1 VENLSASFRR
11 LATLLEPEVARMVA
25 RQAAAIP
32 RFDETHYDGA
42 QEVATFYDN
51 GEIVW
56 RARAEPIGRYSGEF
70 GLFRWWWHGQA
81 SHTRRARLDRAR
93 TEASRYDIQEFTV
106 DHVYVSSDAEAML
119 VARVAAQL
127 AQAHGV
133 MEKTDEFGT
142 SFVAL
147 FERTNDASQAQRANV
162 QAISAPPAPPASGR
176 PSIAPPVASLSMPP
190 APAPSSLPPPAR
202 EIRPPDQAAVVP
214 LATLA
219 FAIGSSALA
228 EDLMQVL
235 LVVVVDVADARG
247 RFFTSLT
254 GCDLRG
260 DMHSL
265 DATRELTQASATFI
279 ADELRNGNGRWRKLA
294 VRVTKTPRGGT
305 VEASVS

>member
-1 VENLSASFRR
+1 VETLSASFRR

-42 QEVATFYDN
+42 QEIATFYEN
-51 GEIVW
+51 GAVVW
-56 RARAEPIGRYSGEF
+56 RGRAEPIGRYSGEF

-106 DHVYVSSDAEAML
+106 DHVYVSNDVEAML

-133 MEKTDEFGT
+133 LEKTDEFGT

-147 FERTNDASQAQRANV
+147 FERTSDVSQVQRADV
-162 QAISAPPAPPASGR
+162 QAISAPAASSHSAR
-176 PSIAPPVASLSMPP
+176 SSIVPPVTSLSMPP
-190 APAPSSLPPPAR
+190 TSPPSSLPPPAR

-219 FAIGSSALA
+219 FAIGTTTLGD
-228 EDLMQVL
+228 DLMQVL
-235 LVVVVDVADARG
+235 LIVVVDVADARG
-247 RFFTSLT
+247 RFFTALT

-265 DATRELTQASATFI
+265 DATRELTQAAAGFI
-279 ADELRNGNGRWRKLA
+279 SDDLRGGNGRWRKLA
-294 VRVTKTPRGGT
+294 VRVTKTARGGT
-305 VEASVS
+305 VEASVG

>member
-1 VENLSASFRR
+1 
-11 LATLLEPEVARMVA
+11 MVA

-42 QEVATFYDN
+42 QEVATFYEN

-147 FERTNDASQAQRANV
+147 FEPTGDTSLRAAAGTSETFPFVGDVTGPSAV
-162 QAISAPPAPPASGR
+162 QPPAFLYTAGIITEKNANLQPEYSSEYDLGADHRFKDSSVLSLDLQETTVHNVFQQLTTSVVTSVGGQPAILGIFKPINVAR
-176 PSIAPPVASLSMPP
+176 LQADLLTFKYVHAP
-190 APAPSSLPPPAR
+190 
-202 EIRPPDQAAVVP
+202 
-214 LATLA
+214 
-219 FAIGSSALA
+219 
-228 EDLMQVL
+228 
-235 LVVVVDVADARG
+235 
-247 RFFTSLT
+247 
-254 GCDLRG
+254 LRG
-260 DMHSL
+260 FGYNV
-265 DATRELTQASATFI
+265 ALT
-279 ADELRNGNGRWRKLA
+279 ADR
-294 VRVTKTPRGGT
+294 
-305 VEASVS
+305 

>member
-1 VENLSASFRR
+1 
-11 LATLLEPEVARMVA
+11 MVA

-32 RFDETHYDGA
+32 HFDETHFDGA
-42 QEVATFYDN
+42 QEIATFYDN

-106 DHVYVSSDAEAML
+106 DHVYVSSNSEAML

-133 MEKTDEFGT
+133 IEETDQFGT

-147 FERTNDASQAQRANV
+147 FERTTDVSHAQRADV
-162 QAISAPPAPPASGR
+162 QAIAPPSTTIRSAR

-190 APAPSSLPPPAR
+190 PPRPSSLPPPAR
-202 EIRPPDQAAVVP
+202 EVRPPDQAAIVP

-219 FAIGSSALA
+219 FAIGASTLND
-228 EDLMQVL
+228 DLMQVL
-235 LVVVVDVADARG
+235 LVVVVDVADARS
-247 RFFTSLT
+247 RFFISLT

-265 DATRELTQASATFI
+265 DATRDLTQAAAGFI
-279 ADELRNGNGRWRKLA
+279 GDDLRGGNGRWRKLA

>member
-1 VENLSASFRR
+1 
-11 LATLLEPEVARMVA
+11 LATLLEPEVERMVA
-25 RQAAAIP
+25 RQSAAIP
-32 RFDETHYDGA
+32 RYDETHFDGA
-42 QEVATFYDN
+42 QEIATFYEN
-51 GEIVW
+51 GAVVW

-81 SHTRRARLDRAR
+81 SHARRARLDRAR

-106 DHVYVSSDAEAML
+106 DHVYVSSDTEAML

-147 FERTNDASQAQRANV
+147 FVRKNDVSQAQRTSV
-162 QAISAPPAPPASGR
+162 QAIAPPPSARASSR
-176 PSIAPPVASLSMPP
+176 PSIPPPITSLSMPP
-190 APAPSSLPPPAR
+190 VSPPSSLPPPAR
-202 EIRPPDQAAVVP
+202 EIRPPDQTAVLP

-219 FAIGSSALA
+219 FAIGAHTLG

-235 LVVVVDVADARG
+235 LIVVVDVTDARG
-247 RFFTSLT
+247 RFFTALT
-254 GCDLRG
+254 ACDLRG

-265 DATRELTQASATFI
+265 DATRELTQSAAAFI
-279 ADELRNGNGRWRKLA
+279 AEDLRGGNGRWRKLV
-294 VRVTKTPRGGT
+294 VRVTKTPRGGA